1 MSIDRHQPIPLY
13 FQLKTHLLEE
23 ILSGAYG
30 PEDQLPTEHELC
42 ERYRLSRTPVTRALS
57 ELADEGVIIRHRR
70 RGSFVNP
77 HWLTR
82 RPPATDLRLL
92 LPDGPWEAMVRRTT
106 PEAPGLNVATVPL
119 PRLLEVVRRAVGE
132 GRAPDLALVDSVWVP
147 ELASAGSLWSL
158 DELDPHWF
166 SSDYLEDFLPGLG
179 SANHY
184 QGRSYG
190 VHAEAD
196 VAGLWIRRDHLEQAG
211 MEPPVDWSELETVAA
226 AVASR
231 PGGSR
236 HSLVFPGGSRGGEAT
251 TYCLLALLASNGVE
265 VMSTDAVTIDDRRA
279 VAALRF
285 VRGLIESDLVAPDVV
300 SYEWD
305 RPIRMVATGEAS
317 MSFGGSYEGRLLAAL
332 NGTDLGTVTDQFHF
346 LPIPAGP
353 QGSPATLAGGMAYVI
368 FRQAHQ
374 PKEAMRLLEH
384 LLAPRAL
391 MTMAEETGQ
400 LPPRRS
406 AAEAMGD
413 RIPFLAQTTA
423 MLPRAV
429 VRPPTPDHARVS
441 RQLQA
446 MLEGVLTGRFGPAA
460 AVERTAE
467 LMAAITGLDVIRT

>member
-23 ILSGAYG
+23 ILGGVYG
-30 PEDQLPTEHELC
+30 PEDRLPTEHELC
-42 ERYRLSRTPVTRALS
+42 RRFQLSRTPVTRALS

-82 RPPATDLRLL
+82 RRPTAEIRLL
-92 LPDGPWEAMVRRTT
+92 LPDGPWEAMVGRST
-106 PEAPGLNVATVPL
+106 PEGTGLNIASVPL
-119 PRLLEVVRRAVGE
+119 PHLLEVVRRAVGE

-147 ELASAGSLWSL
+147 ELAAAGSLWSL
-158 DELDPHWF
+158 DELDPNWF
-166 SSDYLEDFLPGLG
+166 SSDYLEDFLPALG

-184 QGRSYG
+184 QGRSYA

-196 VAGLWIRRDHLEQAG
+196 LAGLWIRRDHLDQVG
-211 MEPPVDWSELETVAA
+211 RQPPTTWTELEEVAFSLMA
-226 AVASR
+226 R
-231 PGGSR
+231 PGGPR
-236 HSLVFPGGSRGGEAT
+236 HPLVFPGGSRGGEAT

-265 VMSTDAVTIDDRRA
+265 VMSAAGITLDDPRT
-279 VAALRF
+279 VEALRF
-285 VRGLIESDLVAPDVV
+285 IRRLVDSDVVAAEIV

-305 RPIRMVATGEAS
+305 RPIRMVATGDAS

-332 NGTDLGTVTDQFHF
+332 SGVELADLSDQFHF
-346 LPIPAGP
+346 LHVPAGP
-353 QGSPATLAGGMAYVI
+353 HGSPATLAGGMAYVI
-368 FRQAHQ
+368 FRQGQQ
-374 PKEAMRLLEH
+374 PKEAMRLVEH

-391 MTMAEETGQ
+391 VAMAADTGQ

-406 AAEAMGD
+406 AAEMLGD
-413 RIPFLAQTTA
+413 GIPFLAQTTT
-423 MLPRAV
+423 MLPDAV

-446 MLEGVLTGRFGPAA
+446 MLEGVLTGRLGPAA

-467 LMAAITGLDVIRT
+467 LIAAITGLDILGR